1 VGIVYSGISKDGKGI
16 NFSQFQD
23 LVEHL
28 RSALQQIGYELDDVC
43 KILAKD
49 NEGNTIED
57 GANEQV
63 SQVRIDVNESGSLS
77 KEKIEEQIFKVWTI
91 EWGISIEKT
100 SYDSGAIR
108 EW

>member
-1 VGIVYSGISKDGKGI
+1 MGIVYSGITKDGKVI
-16 NFSQFQD
+16 RFDHFQD

-28 RSALQQIGYELDDVC
+28 RSALQQIGHELDDVC
-43 KILAKD
+43 KIIAKD

-77 KEKIEEQIFKVWTI
+77 KEKIEEQIFKVWTM
-91 EWGISIEKT
+91 EWGITIKKT